1 MDKQILAQYLDACEL
16 VKETQN
22 EIRRLEEDYDRY
34 AMDSVKG
41 SNPNFPYQPVTIR
54 IEGCALDP
62 YKTDRE
68 HRRLMEVL
76 NERLDNANSLRV
88 DVEAWINTV
97 PMRVGRI
104 IRMKYLQGMTW
115 ASISMR
121 LGMDSKD
128 GAKKVFDRYME
139 REEKI

>member
-16 VKETQN
+16 VNETQN
-22 EIRRLEEDYDRY
+22 EIRRLEEDYGRY

-88 DVEAWINTV
+88 DVEAWLNTV
-97 PMRVGRI
+97 PMRISRI

-115 ASISMR
+115 DTISGR
-121 LGMDSKD
+121 LNMGTKD
-128 GAKKVFDRYME
+128 AARKAFERFMESEKK
-139 REEKI
+139 